1 MRRTVTFLNQTLHP
15 FLPSNPRPG
24 EERCWWQQ
32 PTDVL
37 FPGTQ
42 RWTPDRA
49 EVFRQLIRVDHALLS
64 SSCFCFCGPPR
75 KILTFDE
82 SRQPWRRLCK
92 LTPSLWSLSIKPKS
106 WSSSKMFAVKERF
119 HLNHAHTHAPGV
131 RFAHGT
137 TETANCGLNV
147 AIGYPSERNTLV
159 TEQLRNNLVDSFS
172 FLKLCFNSRIAEDN
186 NKYKNNIASAR
197 QSRIFFLNKPCG

>member
-1 MRRTVTFLNQTLHP
+1 
-15 FLPSNPRPG
+15 
-24 EERCWWQQ
+24 
-32 PTDVL
+32 
-37 FPGTQ
+37 
-42 RWTPDRA
+42 
-49 EVFRQLIRVDHALLS
+49 
-64 SSCFCFCGPPR
+64 
-75 KILTFDE
+75 
-82 SRQPWRRLCK
+82 
-92 LTPSLWSLSIKPKS
+92 
-106 WSSSKMFAVKERF
+106 MFAVKERF

-197 QSRIFFLNKPCG
+197 QSRIFFFFNKPSG